1 MGLLGVWIVREYCQ
15 ITWIT
20 KPVLSA
26 NTIRNST
33 NEHWHCREQ
42 TSVQHVQRFATLQHG
57 MALFVNYTKRGGR
70 PTCWQFFKINFA
82 NKKSWMTSIFLPIKT
97 IVFLVYSKPRCP
109 SQTMGTPFWCR
120 DFYPHV
126 TCSARRSVHVHVN
139 LKFCGTWL
147 DWSQVLSRSMRLLY
161 IYQSFIKVNIP
172 VPSIPW
178 EWSLLGK
185 FSVPKPEFWINGI
198 WGCNQHH
205 LGWPSSGE
213 CGIIW
218 SF

>member
-1 MGLLGVWIVREYCQ
+1 MLAIFQ
-15 ITWIT
+15 
-20 KPVLSA
+20 
-26 NTIRNST
+26 NQF
-33 NEHWHCREQ
+33 CRQEI
-42 TSVQHVQRFATLQHG
+42 LDD
-57 MALFVNYTKRGGR
+57 VN
-70 PTCWQFFKINFA
+70 C
-82 NKKSWMTSIFLPIKT
+82 LPINT
-97 IVFLVYSKPRCP
+97 IVFLVLQ
-109 SQTMGTPFWCR
+109 QTLVSLPNHGYTILLPWLL
-120 DFYPHV
+120 H
-126 TCSARRSVHVHVN
+126 TCSISACRSVHFHVN

-172 VPSIPW
+172 VPSILW

-185 FSVPKPEFWINGI
+185 FSVPKPEFWINRI